1 MKSMNKAILMKI
13 LDLSPIKINYL
24 QVSLILFYIFELRK
38 RARKLLVGVPNRLK
52 MEVLNFD

>member
-1 MKSMNKAILMKI
+1 MNKAILMKI

-38 RARKLLVGVPNRLK
+38 RARKLLVGVHNRLK